1 MKYLFN
7 EKITHYNRLKG
18 DDKHAQKDL
27 SLLLELQPKLKIN
40 PSWVRFPERYAK
52 QILYLLL
59 DYASAEDILKNR
71 NGKQPDKKN
80 DPDKELKETQ
90 AELEE
95 TKDTLEDVQIELEE
109 TKEALQEAQLQ
120 ADEAEERASEAK
132 ARLEAEKKKGK

>member
-7 EKITHYNRLKG
+7 QKITHYNRLKG
-18 DDKHAQKDL
+18 DDKHAQNDL
-27 SLLLELQPKLKIN
+27 SLLMELQPKLKIN
-40 PSWVRFPERYAK
+40 PSWVHFPERYAK

-59 DYASAEDILKNR
+59 DYASAGDILKNR
-71 NGKQPDKKN
+71 NGKQPEKKN

-90 AELEE
+90 A
-95 TKDTLEDVQIELEE
+95 ELEE